1 MESILYIFLPC
12 KKVYP
17 IGVTYLADF
26 IHRRKPEVRQRILD
40 LSLFSESQRSQAIRD
55 AALEFKPDLV
65 CFSWRDIQIFS
76 PHEGDASLEHAF
88 NFYFAGNP
96 IKRVAASFAGL
107 KQLYRY
113 YSHIR
118 ANLSYPWLVRK
129 EFPKTQIMIGGGAFT
144 AFADQLI
151 EKLPEGTIGILG
163 EGEDAIL
170 KVVNGESLENE
181 RYIIREGKQTRK
193 GNQGSP
199 ALLDA
204 LTVDLPYLTSIFPQH
219 AAYMDESIGVQT
231 KRGCPYDCAFCLYPY
246 IEGKR
251 VRYRPPEMVVKD
263 ISQHYHQWGA
273 RRFWFTDA
281 QFITGKE
288 AYPQCTEI
296 LERIVSEK
304 LEIEWSG
311 YIRTSL
317 ITPELAKLMVRS
329 GVGDLE
335 VAITSGSQEVLNNL
349 HMGFKLE
356 RLYDGCRYLAE
367 AGFKGKVILNYS
379 LNSPKETEE
388 SLLQS
393 VESYKKVA
401 SILGEERVFPLMF
414 FLGIQPNTDLEHRLL
429 EEGYLSAGYNPLML
443 TPTSIRKLLYNPAP
457 LNKLIAKACLAA
469 WERKEGSRDP
479 RAWTG
484 SLSQTASQATPSGP
498 KPDTA
503 HYADANLIRGIQ
515 NNSGRDALLTLE
527 EILRSRRPGSAD
539 SRHHGK
545 DGCESNELAVI
556 HRPLH
561 APWFACIPREHGAIM
576 PLLLG

>member
-1 MESILYIFLPC
+1 MNSILYIFLPC

-17 IGVTYLADF
+17 IGITYLADF

-40 LSLFSESQRSQAIRD
+40 LSLYPVKRRSQAIRD
-55 AALEFKPDLV
+55 AATDFNPDLV

-76 PHEGDASLEHAF
+76 PHEGDSSLEHAF
-88 NFYFAGNP
+88 NFYFASNP
-96 IKRVAASFAGL
+96 LKRIAASIEGV

-113 YSHIR
+113 YSHIYTI
-118 ANLSYPWLVRK
+118 LSYPWLIRK
-129 EFPKTQIMIGGGAFT
+129 EFPKAQIMIGGGAFT

-151 EKLPEGTIGILG
+151 EKLPEGTIGLLG
-163 EGEDAIL
+163 EGED
-170 KVVNGESLENE
+170 E
-181 RYIIREGKQTRK
+181 RYIVREGNWIRK
-193 GNQGSP
+193 GRQGSP

-204 LTVDLPYLTSIFPQH
+204 LTVDLPYLTSIFPQYREY
-219 AAYMDESIGVQT
+219 AGEAIGVQT

-263 ISQHYHQWGA
+263 ISQHYREWGT

-281 QFITGKE
+281 QFITGRE

-296 LERIVSEK
+296 LERIVSER

-388 SLLQS
+388 TLLQS
-393 VESYKKVA
+393 VEAYKIVA

-414 FLGIQPNTDLEHRLL
+414 FLGIQPNTDLEQRLL

-443 TPTSIRKLLYNPAP
+443 TPNSIRKLLYNPAP
-457 LNKLIAKACLAA
+457 LNKIIAKACLRA
-469 WERKEGSRDP
+469 WERKDGSRDP
-479 RAWTG
+479 RRWSG
-484 SLSQTASQATPSGP
+484 SLSQSAAQTGQ
-498 KPDTA
+498 
-503 HYADANLIRGIQ
+503 YADSNLMRGIER
-515 NNSGRDALLTLE
+515 NSGRDALLSLE
-527 EILRSRRPGSAD
+527 EILKSRQPSHDRSIAENASVSTPV
-539 SRHHGK
+539 H
-545 DGCESNELAVI
+545 
-556 HRPLH
+556 
-561 APWFACIPREHGAIM
+561 
-576 PLLLG
+576 

>member
-118 ANLSYPWLVRK
+118 ANLSYPWLIRK

-296 LERIVSEK
+296 LERILSEK

-484 SLSQTASQATPSGP
+484 SLSQTASHTSPAGE

-527 EILRSRRPGSAD
+527 EILRSRRPAQPTAAATE
-539 SRHHGK
+539 K
-545 DGCESNELAVI
+545 TAVS
-556 HRPLH
+556 P
-561 APWFACIPREHGAIM
+561 M
-576 PLLLG
+576 S

>member
-1 MESILYIFLPC
+1 MMESILYIFLPC

-40 LSLFSESQRSQAIRD
+40 LSLFPEDQRISAVRD
-55 AALEFKPDLV
+55 AATEFKPDLV

-76 PHEGDASLEHAF
+76 PHEGDSSLEHAF
-88 NFYFAGNP
+88 NFYFASNP
-96 IKRVAASFAGL
+96 LKRITASFAGL
-107 KQLYRY
+107 QQLYRY

-118 ANLSYPWLVRK
+118 AALSYPWLIAK
-129 EFPKTQIMIGGGAFT
+129 EFPRAQIMIGGGAFT

-151 EKLPEGTIGILG
+151 QKLPEGTIGILG

-170 KVVNGESLENE
+170 KVTEGQSLEQE
-181 RYIIREGKQTRK
+181 RYILREGKTVRK
-193 GNQGSP
+193 GQQGAP

-204 LTVDLPYLTSIFPQH
+204 LTVDLPYLTSIFPQ
-219 AAYMDESIGVQT
+219 YKEYLGESIGVQS

-251 VRYRPPEMVVKD
+251 VRYRPPAMVVQD
-263 ISQHYHQWGA
+263 IAQHYHQWGA

-296 LERIVSEK
+296 LERILAEK
-304 LEIEWSG
+304 LGIEWSG

-335 VAITSGSQEVLNNL
+335 VAITSGSQEVLNDL

-401 SILGEERVFPLMF
+401 AILGEERVFPLMF
-414 FLGIQPNTDLEHRLL
+414 FLGIQPNTDLEQRLL

-457 LNKLIAKACLAA
+457 LNSFIAKACLRA
-469 WERKEGSRDP
+469 WERKDGSKDP
-479 RAWTG
+479 RKWTG
-484 SLSQTASQATPSGP
+484 SLSQTPTESGP
-498 KPDTA
+498 
-503 HYADANLIRGIQ
+503 YADKSLIRGIEG
-515 NNSGRDALLTLE
+515 NSGRDALLSLE
-527 EILRSRRPGSAD
+527 EILRARQSLRSAKD
-539 SRHHGK
+539 SGDK
-545 DGCESNELAVI
+545 SAV
-556 HRPLH
+556 
-561 APWFACIPREHGAIM
+561 PRGV
-576 PLLLG
+576 

>member
-1 MESILYIFLPC
+1 MNSILYIFLPC

-26 IHRRKPEVRQRILD
+26 IHRRKPDVRQRILD
-40 LSLFSESQRSQAIRD
+40 LSLFPDGQRISAVRD
-55 AALEFKPDLV
+55 AATEFKPDLV

-76 PHEGDASLEHAF
+76 PHEGDSSLEHAF
-88 NFYFAGNP
+88 NFYFASNP
-96 IKRVAASFAGL
+96 LKRIAASFAGV

-118 ANLSYPWLVRK
+118 AALSYPWLVAK
-129 EFPKTQIMIGGGAFT
+129 EFPKAQIMIGGGAFT

-151 EKLPEGTIGILG
+151 QKLPEGTIGILG

-170 KVVNGESLENE
+170 KVIEGQSLEKE
-181 RYIIREGKQTRK
+181 RYILREGKTVRK
-193 GNQGSP
+193 GQQGSP

-219 AAYMDESIGVQT
+219 REYLGESIGVQS

-251 VRYRPPEMVVKD
+251 VRYRPPSMVVKD

-296 LERIVSEK
+296 LERILAEK

-335 VAITSGSQEVLNNL
+335 VAITSGSQVVLNDL

-393 VESYKKVA
+393 VESYKVVA

-414 FLGIQPNTDLEHRLL
+414 FLGIQPNTDLEERLL

-457 LNKLIAKACLAA
+457 LNSFIAKACLMA
-469 WERKEGSRDP
+469 WERKDGSRDP
-479 RAWTG
+479 RKWTG
-484 SLSQTASQATPSGP
+484 SLSQAPKESGG
-498 KPDTA
+498 
-503 HYADANLIRGIQ
+503 YADTNLIRGIEG
-515 NNSGRDALLTLE
+515 NSGRDALLSLE
-527 EILRSRRPGSAD
+527 EILRSRQSIRSA
-539 SRHHGK
+539 K
-545 DGCESNELAVI
+545 ESSEKSVAT
-556 HRPLH
+556 P
-561 APWFACIPREHGAIM
+561 AS
-576 PLLLG
+576 

>member
-296 LERIVSEK
+296 LERIVSEQ

-317 ITPELAKLMVRS
+317 ITPDLAKLMVRS

-469 WERKEGSRDP
+469 WERKEGSRDL

-484 SLSQTASQATPSGP
+484 SLSRTTSHTSPAGE

-527 EILRSRRPGSAD
+527 EILRSRRPAQPTAATTE
-539 SRHHGK
+539 K
-545 DGCESNELAVI
+545 TAVS
-556 HRPLH
+556 P
-561 APWFACIPREHGAIM
+561 M
-576 PLLLG
+576 S

>member
-26 IHRRKPEVRQRILD
+26 IHRRKPDVRQRILD
-40 LSLFSESQRSQAIRD
+40 LSLFPDAQRISAVRD
-55 AALEFKPDLV
+55 AATEFKPDLV

-76 PHEGDASLEHAF
+76 PHEGDSSLEHAF
-88 NFYFAGNP
+88 NFYFASNP
-96 IKRVAASFAGL
+96 LKRIAASFAGV

-118 ANLSYPWLVRK
+118 AALSYPWLIAK
-129 EFPKTQIMIGGGAFT
+129 EFPRSQIMIGGGAFT

-151 EKLPEGTIGILG
+151 QKLPEGTIGILG

-170 KVVNGESLENE
+170 KVIEGQSLENE
-181 RYIIREGKQTRK
+181 RYILREGKTVRK
-193 GNQGSP
+193 GQQGSP

-204 LTVDLPYLTSIFPQH
+204 LTVDLPYLTTIFPQH
-219 AAYMDESIGVQT
+219 REYLGESIGVQS

-251 VRYRPPEMVVKD
+251 VRYRPPSMVVKD

-296 LERIVSEK
+296 LERILSEK

-335 VAITSGSQEVLNNL
+335 VAITSGSQMVLNDL

-414 FLGIQPNTDLEHRLL
+414 FLGIQPNTDLEERLL

-457 LNKLIAKACLAA
+457 LNSFIAKACLRA

-479 RAWTG
+479 RKWTG
-484 SLSQTASQATPSGP
+484 SLSQAP
-498 KPDTA
+498 KESDS
-503 HYADANLIRGIQ
+503 YADKNLIRGIEG
-515 NNSGRDALLTLE
+515 NSGRDALLSLE
-527 EILRSRRPGSAD
+527 EILRSRQSIRSAKGSGD
-539 SRHHGK
+539 RS
-545 DGCESNELAVI
+545 VI
-556 HRPLH
+556 TP
-561 APWFACIPREHGAIM
+561 AS
-576 PLLLG
+576 